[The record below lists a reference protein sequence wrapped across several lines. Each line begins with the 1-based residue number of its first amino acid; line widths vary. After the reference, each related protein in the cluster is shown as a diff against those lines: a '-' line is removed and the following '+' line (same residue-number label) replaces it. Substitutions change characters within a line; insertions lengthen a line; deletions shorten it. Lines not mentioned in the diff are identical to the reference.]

1 MSSEYKLLL
10 EPVQLAS
17 ANSAVKSTLENA
29 NKNLGFVP
37 NMYLNMANAPAL
49 LKSYLQTY
57 ALFRNESD
65 FTAIEQEVIFLTI
78 SRENNCEYCIAA
90 HSVIADNMSRV
101 PLEVTDAIRNDGVI
115 NDTRLSA
122 LIHFTK
128 VMLNSR
134 GHPTKNEVNIFLGV
148 GYSEKHILEI
158 IVAIAV
164 KTMSNYSNHLFH
176 TPVDNAF
183 AGRVWKGL

>member
-29 NKNLGFVP
+29 KKNLGFVP

-115 NDTRLSA
+115 NDTRL
-122 LIHFTK
+122 
-128 VMLNSR
+128 
-134 GHPTKNEVNIFLGV
+134 
-148 GYSEKHILEI
+148 
-158 IVAIAV
+158 
-164 KTMSNYSNHLFH
+164 
-176 TPVDNAF
+176 
-183 AGRVWKGL
+183 